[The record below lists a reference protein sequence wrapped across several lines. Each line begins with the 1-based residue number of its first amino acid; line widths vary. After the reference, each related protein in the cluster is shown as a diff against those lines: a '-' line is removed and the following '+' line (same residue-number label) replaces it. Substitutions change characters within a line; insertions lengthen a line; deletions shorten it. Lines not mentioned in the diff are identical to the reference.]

1 MVLGELVAELE
12 AEEPDPREL
21 NRGELVADLEEG
33 LDVQLVRRCRL

>member
-21 NRGELVADLEEG
+21 NRELVVDLEEG
-33 LDVQLVRRCRL
+33 LVH